1 MHNAYYISGILQM
14 KKIMDNLNP
23 FEYGRELGLDELVD
37 RREEMAAIEAAI
49 RNRGKLFLIG
59 PRRFGKTSVLSAADE
74 AATRQGTVVLRF
86 DAEKYE
92 SLELLA
98 EALLTAAARAL
109 EGRLDRAVAL
119 ISRAAGLLRPEARVD
134 PEGSLTISIGGR
146 SSRGSLPVLT
156 DALDAI
162 ESLAAESG
170 RTVVVILDEVQQVV
184 VEHGISAERQLR
196 STVQQHRHL
205 GYIFAGSA
213 TRLLTEMTG
222 DPDRPFYRM
231 GERLF
236 LDALPRDEFL
246 EFLEKGFGDGGFATE
261 EGACAHLLD
270 CAEEV
275 PYNVQRLAHQTWEM
289 LRAGPGNTLTT
300 AVVDDALERLVRR
313 EDPAYTQIWT
323 TLRRNQK
330 TAIKAVISEGGTGL
344 LSGPVARKY
353 RISTA
358 SVQTALK
365 QLEETSLIRSDKR
378 DGTTRYRLI
387 DPFFAAWLKV
397 MQAA

>member
-1 MHNAYYISGILQM
+1 
-14 KKIMDNLNP
+14 MDKLNP

-37 RREEMAAIEAAI
+37 RREEMAAIDAAI

-59 PRRFGKTSVLSAADE
+59 PRRFGKTSVLSAAGE

-109 EGRLDRAVAL
+109 ESRLDRAVSL

-134 PEGSLTISIGGR
+134 PEGFLSISIGGR
-146 SSRGSLPVLT
+146 SSRGALPVLT
-156 DALDAI
+156 DALDAV

-184 VEHGISAERQLR
+184 VEHGITAERQLR

-205 GYIFAGSA
+205 GYIFAGSD
-213 TRLLTEMTG
+213 TRLLTEMTS

-231 GERLF
+231 GERIF
-236 LDALPRDEFL
+236 LGALPRDEFL
-246 EFLEKGFGDGGFATE
+246 EFLENGFAGSGFSCE
-261 EGACAHLLD
+261 PGVCAHLLD

-275 PYNVQRLAHQTWEM
+275 PYNVQRLAHQAWEM
-289 LRAGPGNTLTT
+289 LRAAPGNKVTRQ
-300 AVVDDALERLVRR
+300 VVDDALERLVRR

-330 TAIKAVISEGGTGL
+330 TAIKAIITERGKGMMSA
-344 LSGPVARKY
+344 PVARKHH
-353 RISTA
+353 ISTA
-358 SVQTALK
+358 SMQTALK
-365 QLEETSLIRSDKR
+365 QLEQASLIRSEKR
-378 DGTTRYRLI
+378 DGHTWYRLI
-387 DPFFAAWLKV
+387 DPFFAAWLRLA
-397 MQAA
+397 QAS

>member
-1 MHNAYYISGILQM
+1 
-14 KKIMDNLNP
+14 MDKLNP

-37 RREEMAAIEAAI
+37 RREEMAEIEAAI
-49 RNRGKLFLIG
+49 RNRGKLFMIG

-74 AATRQGTVVLRF
+74 AATRQGAVVLRF

-98 EALLTAAARAL
+98 EALLTAATRSL
-109 EGRLDRAVAL
+109 ESRLDRVMAL
-119 ISRAAGLLRPEARVD
+119 IGRAAGVLRPEARVD
-134 PEGSLTISIGGR
+134 QEGSLTISLGAR

-162 ESLAAESG
+162 DTLAEESG
-170 RTVVVILDEVQQVV
+170 RTVVVILDEVQQIV
-184 VEHGISAERQLR
+184 VEHGLTAERQLR

-213 TRLLTEMTG
+213 TRLLTAMTG

-236 LDALPRDEFL
+236 LGPLPRDEFL
-246 EFLEKGFGDGGFATE
+246 EFLEKGFAGSGFATE
-261 EGACAHLLD
+261 PGACAYILE
-270 CAEEV
+270 CAEQV
-275 PYNVQRLAHQTWEM
+275 PYNVQRLAHQAWEM
-289 LRAGPGNTLTT
+289 LLAGPERTVTREL
-300 AVVDDALERLVRR
+300 VDGALERLVRR

-330 TAIKAVISEGGTGL
+330 TAIKALIGEGGLGL
-344 LSGPVARKY
+344 LSSAVARRY
-353 RISTA
+353 GVSTP
-358 SVQTALK
+358 SLQTALK
-365 QLEETSLIRSDKR
+365 QLEEASLIRSDKR
-378 DGTTRYRLI
+378 GGQSRYCLI
-387 DPFFAAWLKV
+387 DPFFAAWLRV
-397 MQAA
+397 VQAP

>member
-1 MHNAYYISGILQM
+1 METP
-14 KKIMDNLNP
+14 NP

-109 EGRLDRAVAL
+109 EGRLDRAVSL
-119 ISRAAGLLRPEARVD
+119 ISRAAGLLRPEARLD
-134 PEGSLTISIGGR
+134 PEGSLSISIGGR
-146 SSRGSLPVLT
+146 SARGALPVLT
-156 DALDAI
+156 DALDAV

-184 VEHGISAERQLR
+184 VEHGIAAERQLR

-205 GYIFAGSA
+205 GYIFAGSD
-213 TRLLTEMTG
+213 TRLLTEMTS

-236 LDALPRDEFL
+236 LGALPRDEFL
-246 EFLEKGFGDGGFATE
+246 EFLENGFTGSGFSCE
-261 EGACAHLLD
+261 PGACEHLLD

-275 PYNVQRLAHQTWEM
+275 PYNVQRLAHQAWEM
-289 LRAGPGNTLTT
+289 LRAAPGNTVT
-300 AVVDDALERLVRR
+300 AQVVDDALERLVRR

-330 TAIKAVISEGGTGL
+330 TAIKAIITERGKGMMSA
-344 LSGPVARKY
+344 PVARKHH
-353 RISTA
+353 ISTA
-358 SVQTALK
+358 SMQTAVK
-365 QLEETSLIRSDKR
+365 QLEQASLIRSEKR
-378 DGTTRYRLI
+378 DGRTRYRLI
-387 DPFFAAWLKV
+387 DPFFAAWLRL
-397 MQAA
+397 MQAS

>member
-1 MHNAYYISGILQM
+1 
-14 KKIMDNLNP
+14 MDRLNP

-37 RREEMAAIEAAI
+37 RRDEMAAIEATI
-49 RNRGKLFLIG
+49 RNRGRLFLIG

-74 AATRQGTVVLRF
+74 AASRQGTIVLRF

-170 RTVVVILDEVQQVV
+170 RTVVIILDEVQQVV
-184 VEHGISAERQLR
+184 VEHGITAERQLR

-213 TRLLTEMTG
+213 TRLLTEMTS

-231 GERLF
+231 GERIF
-236 LDALPRDEFL
+236 LDALPRAEFL
-246 EFLEKGFGDGGFATE
+246 EFLEKGFADGGFATE
-261 EGACAHLLD
+261 VGACEHLLTR
-270 CAEEV
+270 AEEV
-275 PYNVQRLAHQTWEM
+275 PYNVQRLAYQAWEM
-289 LRAGPGNTLTT
+289 LRAGPESTLTR
-300 AVVDDALERLVRR
+300 ALVDDALERLVRR
-313 EDPAYTQIWT
+313 EDPAYTQVWT
-323 TLRRNQK
+323 TLTRNQK
-330 TAIKAVISEGGTGL
+330 TAIKAVITERGKGL
-344 LSGPVARKY
+344 LSAPVARKHH
-353 RISTA
+353 ISTA
-358 SVQTALK
+358 SMQTALK
-365 QLEETSLIRSDKR
+365 QLETASLLRSEKR
-378 DGTTRYRLI
+378 DGSARYRLI
-387 DPFFAAWLKV
+387 DPFFAAWLQV
-397 MQAA
+397 VQT

>member
-1 MHNAYYISGILQM
+1 
-14 KKIMDNLNP
+14 MDKLNP

-37 RREEMAAIEAAI
+37 RQEEMAAIDAAI

-92 SLELLA
+92 SLEMLA
-98 EALLTAAARAL
+98 EALLTAAARVL
-109 EGRLDRAVAL
+109 ESRLDRAVSL
-119 ISRAAGLLRPEARVD
+119 ISRAAGLLKPEARVD
-134 PEGSLTISIGGR
+134 AEGSLTISIGGR

-156 DALDAI
+156 DALDAV

-184 VEHGISAERQLR
+184 VEHGIAAERQLR
-196 STVQQHRHL
+196 STVQQHRNL

-213 TRLLTEMTG
+213 TRLLTAMTS

-236 LDALPRDEFL
+236 LGALPQDEFL
-246 EFLEKGFGDGGFATE
+246 AFLEKGFAESGFTTE
-261 EGACAHLLD
+261 PGACAHILES
-270 CAEEV
+270 AEAV

-289 LRAGPGNTLTT
+289 LRAGTENMVTV

-330 TAIKAVISEGGTGL
+330 TAMKAVISEEGTGL
-344 LSGPVARKY
+344 LSSSVARRY
-353 RISTA
+353 HISTA
-358 SVQTALK
+358 SMQTALK
-365 QLEETSLIRSDKR
+365 QLEEASLLRSER
-378 DGTTRYRLI
+378 REGHSRFCLI
-387 DPFFAAWLKV
+387 DPFFAAWLRV
-397 MQAA
+397 VQAA